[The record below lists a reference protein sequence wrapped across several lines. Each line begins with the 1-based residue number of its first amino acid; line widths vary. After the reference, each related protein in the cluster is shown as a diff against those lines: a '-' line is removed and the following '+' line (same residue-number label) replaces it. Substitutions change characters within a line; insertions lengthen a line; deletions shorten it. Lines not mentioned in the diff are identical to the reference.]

1 MNDHAVRRSHR
12 PSIHFR
18 KEQGAPPGSIHPDP
32 EAPKPVMQVMAYG
45 PEGFVERGLQGV
57 DELHGIL
64 GSWPVTW
71 VNIDGLG
78 DATVIQSIGT
88 LFGLHAL
95 ALEDVVHVH
104 QRPKVEDYPEDLF
117 VVLRIPIEGERL
129 TTEQFSL
136 FLGKGFVVTFQ
147 EVPGDCLNPVRDRIR
162 RARGRIRGAGADY
175 LAYALIDAAVDAYF
189 PLVEQFADRIES
201 LEDLAVEG
209 ASEHIPREILGIR
222 HDLLTLRRAV
232 WPLRETLSTLY
243 RDEVEFIQEDTRV
256 YLRDCFDHTNQLI
269 EVIESY
275 HEMSGSLMEVYMTSV
290 SNKMNEVMKV
300 LTMIATIFIP
310 LSFIAGIYGMN
321 FSHQSSPWNMPEL
334 DWYYGYPFSLGLMAA
349 MAVGFLVFF
358 RRKGWL

>member
-1 MNDHAVRRSHR
+1 MNDQPVRRSLR
-12 PSIHFR
+12 PSIHFH
-18 KEQGAPPGSIHPDP
+18 KEHGAPPGSIKPDP
-32 EAPKPVMQVMAYG
+32 EAPKPLLRVMAYG
-45 PEGFVERGLQGV
+45 PEGMVERELQSI
-57 DELHGIL
+57 DDLHGIL
-64 GSWPVTW
+64 GYWPVTW
-71 VNIDGLG
+71 VNVDGLG

-117 VVLRIPIEGERL
+117 VVMRLPVSGERL
-129 TTEQFSL
+129 STEQFSL
-136 FLGKGFVVTFQ
+136 FLGKDFVVTFQ

-162 RARGRIRGAGADY
+162 RARGKVRSSGADY
-175 LAYALIDAAVDAYF
+175 LAYALMDAAIDAYF
-189 PLVEQFADRIES
+189 PLVEEFADRIES
-201 LEDLAVEG
+201 LEDEAVQG
-209 ASEHIPREILGIR
+209 TGEHIPREILGIR

-243 RDEVEFIQEDTRV
+243 RDEIEFIQHETRV
-256 YLRDCFDHTNQLI
+256 YLRDCFDHTHQLI

-321 FSHQSSPWNMPEL
+321 FSKDESPWNMPEL
-334 DWYYGYPFSLGLMAA
+334 DWYYGYPFSLGLMAV
-349 MAVGFLVFF
+349 MALGFLIYF